1 MARAAHVR
9 AAEAGRVATPASCGT
24 KLLVCA
30 PIADTRCED
39 ARRVDVFPGDVAS
52 PHLSFHLPM
61 QVELLPAETAG
72 AAARPHGNASRQ
84 LTRFPS
90 SGALA
95 NTSHLLELVDT
106 PVETWRLTISSTR
119 ARTAEPHG
127 DSVSPS
133 HLAGPSPPS
142 SSSDTMEPDNVT
154 MMHAQAT
161 PACALIP
168 DSSLIPPRSS
178 PGDHLRLTLHANE
191 PHAVESESPARL
203 SPEPP
208 NSGGA
213 TGHGLNVSVPQ
224 AAAAPNTPPAAL
236 YIPRAAPAPGQLAP
250 AATERPLLSTLPA
263 AGAFRG
269 IYREACGGAAG
280 AAGAAGTAGAAG
292 VAAGGQGGY
301 PAGATA
307 PAWAWRWDGNA
318 QATHAT
324 LTHQLTD

>member
-1 MARAAHVR
+1 
-9 AAEAGRVATPASCGT
+9 
-24 KLLVCA
+24 
-30 PIADTRCED
+30 
-39 ARRVDVFPGDVAS
+39 
-52 PHLSFHLPM
+52 M
-61 QVELLPAETAG
+61 QAELLPAGTAG

-95 NTSHLLELVDT
+95 DAPHLLQLVDT
-106 PVETWRLTISSTR
+106 PEDTWRLTISSTR
-119 ARTAEPHG
+119 ARTAERHG
-127 DSVSPS
+127 DSVLSPS
-133 HLAGPSPPS
+133 HMAGPSPPS

-154 MMHAQAT
+154 MMV
-161 PACALIP
+161 
-168 DSSLIPPRSS
+168 PR
-178 PGDHLRLTLHANE
+178 L
-191 PHAVESESPARL
+191 
-203 SPEPP
+203 
-208 NSGGA
+208 
-213 TGHGLNVSVPQ
+213 PQ
-224 AAAAPNTPPAAL
+224 AAAAPNTPQAAL
-236 YIPRAAPAPGQLAP
+236 NTPRAAAAPGQLAP
-250 AATERPLLSTLPA
+250 AATEPPLLSTLPA